1 MYICAAAKIV
11 YNSKFS
17 TPANSGIGLISLLL
31 PASKLHAMI
40 PQAEIIFPRIGCVGT
55 PTTLTRYHFAA
66 AAASNQSGDQ
76 GASYQFLTFTVI

>member
-1 MYICAAAKIV
+1 MYIFAAAKIV
-11 YNSKFS
+11 DNSKKFS

-55 PTTLTRYHFAA
+55 PTTLAYKIF
-66 AAASNQSGDQ
+66 
-76 GASYQFLTFTVI
+76 